1 MGGIREGNWQFPKL
15 RELRVLVAAAA
26 AAAALLVVVVVL
38 RRFALC
44 SSLPFAQSLLCYFP
58 FFYGFFTI

>member
-15 RELRVLVAAAA
+15 RELRVLVA

-44 SSLPFAQSLLCYFP
+44 SSLPFAQSLLCYLP

>member
-1 MGGIREGNWQFPKL
+1 VGGIREGNWQFPKL

-26 AAAALLVVVVVL
+26 AAALVVVVVVL
-38 RRFALC
+38 RRFVLC
-44 SSLPFAQSLLCYFP
+44 SSLPFAQSLLCYLP

>member
-1 MGGIREGNWQFPKL
+1 VGGIREGNWQFPKL
-15 RELRVLVAAAA
+15 RELRVLVA

-44 SSLPFAQSLLCYFP
+44 SSLPFAQSLLCYLP